1 MKFPEV
7 GYTPANLRTLLAL
20 AGLTHLIEQRGWTQ
34 AYAAEL
40 AGVSAQTMRRWLA
53 AVDTPSHADM
63 PLNKWLALLQSP
75 EKQGLH

>member
-7 GYTPANLRTLLAL
+7 GYTPANLR
-20 AGLTHLIEQRGWTQ
+20 HLIEQRGWTQ
-34 AYAAEL
+34 AHAAEL
-40 AGVSAQTMRRWLA
+40 AGVSPQTMRRWLA

-63 PLNKWLALLQSP
+63 PLNKWLALLQNP